1 MARKFAL
8 TASGGNHKET
18 SMTLEEYCD
27 FVVSK
32 ASARS
37 LRDFESAV
45 GTSGLGIAGEAGEIA
60 DLTKKVL
67 FHGMEWN
74 EETRQK
80 MIKELSD
87 VMWYAAFLAR
97 VVLNVTIEEVIQAN
111 VDKLNARYKA
121 GFTTEEF
128 LAKENAK

>member
-1 MARKFAL
+1 
-8 TASGGNHKET
+8 
-18 SMTLEEYCD
+18 MTLEEYCD
-27 FVVSK
+27 FVTKK

-37 LRDFESAV
+37 LRDFESAL
-45 GTSGLGIAGEAGEIA
+45 GTGGLGIAGEGGEIA

-74 EETRQK
+74 EEIRQK

-87 VMWYAAFLAR
+87 VMWYVAFIAR
-97 VVLNVTIEEVIQAN
+97 HVLGVTIEEVIQAN

-128 LAKENAK
+128 MAKEDAK

>member
-1 MARKFAL
+1 
-8 TASGGNHKET
+8 
-18 SMTLEEYCD
+18 MTLEEYCD

-67 FHGMEWN
+67 FQGMEFN
-74 EETRQK
+74 EEVRAK
-80 MIKELSD
+80 FIKELGD

-97 VVLNVTIEEVIQAN
+97 VVLHVKLEDVIEAN
-111 VDKLNARYKA
+111 VEKLNLRYKA

-128 LAKENAK
+128 MAKEDVKKE

>member
-1 MARKFAL
+1 
-8 TASGGNHKET
+8 
-18 SMTLEEYCD
+18 MTLEEYCD